1 MADYLESSVS
11 IDFQSGDETEDLG
24 PPALVLEQDTNKAPY
39 GYAFARMYFVGPAP
53 NVVSTSGNPVQT
65 VNRNVTSD
73 ELEMVTFP
81 GRDTA
86 SFSTPGV
93 SNVSLQPLGRLI
105 GLRGQTLSNVSLTVD
120 TARGTIRASQPFYG
134 TVQAQYNSSFH
145 RLSCAFRAIQGAE
158 DNPAY
163 VSEFAP
169 MVLVAQQGANEP
181 ESLTLTPPTKKE
193 KPGETGGGYTVADNA
208 TGEIIV
214 LEIDQ
219 EFPIALT
226 HSTQEIPGLAAVA
239 RVLVYSSHSGVTFSV
254 SKGFVQPDKYNLA
267 DSVPRTE
274 TVNFAGSQS
283 ASTKYPP
290 ANGVSVTQ
298 VGSVTSKATPGGIFH
313 FATAPQDVATADWFS
328 YGAYLITGV
337 RRVQSNEIV
346 ATTSGVTVPVSGQV
360 LASYNTVRTAVNVFW
375 PREGTWFGSVV
386 LTAKD
391 PYGNTESIV
400 ISPPE
405 RRGR

>member
-11 IDFQSGDETEDLG
+11 IEFQRGDETEDLK
-24 PPALVLEQDTNKAPY
+24 PPALVLEQDTSKAPY
-39 GYAFARMYFVGPAP
+39 GFAFARLYFVGPAP
-53 NVVSTSGNPVQT
+53 NLVSTSGNPVQT
-65 VNRNVTSD
+65 VNRDVTSD
-73 ELEMVTFP
+73 ELEMITFQ

-105 GLRGQTLSNVSLTVD
+105 GLHGQTLSNVSLTVD
-120 TARGTIRASQPFYG
+120 SARGTIRASQPFYG

-145 RLSCAFRAIQGAE
+145 RLSCGFREIQGAK

-169 MVLVAQQGANEP
+169 MVLIAQQGANEP
-181 ESLTLTPPTKKE
+181 ESLTLTPPTKE
-193 KPGETGGGYTVADNA
+193 EQPGKTGGGYTGADNA
-208 TGEIIV
+208 SGEIIV

-219 EFPIALT
+219 EFPISLT
-226 HSTQEIPGLAAVA
+226 HSTQEIPGLSAVA
-239 RVLVYSSHSGVTFSV
+239 RVLIYSSHSGVSFSV
-254 SKGFVQPDKYNLA
+254 SKGFVQPDKYSLA
-267 DSVPRTE
+267 DSVERTE
-274 TVNFAGSQS
+274 TVNFVGAQS

-290 ANGVSVTQ
+290 ANGVSVSQ
-298 VGSVTSKATPGGIFH
+298 VGAVTSKVTPGGIFY

-328 YGAYLITGV
+328 YGAYLINGV

-346 ATTSGVTVPVSGQV
+346 ATSSGVTVPVSGQV
-360 LASYNTVRTAVNVFW
+360 LAKYNTMRTAVNVFW
-375 PREGTWFGSVV
+375 GREGTWFGSVV
-386 LTAKD
+386 LTAQD
-391 PYGNTESIV
+391 AYGNTESIV
-400 ISPPE
+400 VSPPE